1 MVTIL
6 VYYNCKI
13 ELKQSAIVNDLWFC
27 FGLVPTCKRLV
38 PGAIP
43 SINLPEKSIP
53 SPLQLHPD
61 VNLFDRSPSPNHL
74 IQALKISKRKLKN

>member
-1 MVTIL
+1 MVAIL

-13 ELKQSAIVNDLWFC
+13 ELKQSAILNELWFC

-53 SPLQLHPD
+53 
-61 VNLFDRSPSPNHL
+61 
-74 IQALKISKRKLKN
+74 